1 MFLRD
6 FFFLFICLF
15 VIDVFVVGFVGGV
28 KFCDCW
34 DKLGF
39 CWTVIILIGI
49 VVVKVVVIWIVCCFC
64 INIKFVFI
72 KDSNEFVLF
81 DDVWLLFV
89 RVSFL
94 LFVGGFIMLGIV
106 GLINDWVWLIF

>member
-1 MFLRD
+1 M
-6 FFFLFICLF
+6 FICLF

-49 VVVKVVVIWIVCCFC
+49 VVVKVVGVR
-64 INIKFVFI
+64 NIR
-72 KDSNEFVLF
+72 LF
-81 DDVWLLFV
+81 SDK
-89 RVSFL
+89 
-94 LFVGGFIMLGIV
+94 GME
-106 GLINDWVWLIF
+106 N